1 MVMGRKKSIEDILD
15 YLAYKIDM
23 MKTCKREVDLIYYD
37 DEIQKTQNELNDAL
51 YELEIEIKSS
61 IRSVKGI

>member
-23 MKTCKREVDLIYYD
+23 MKKCKKEEDLIYYD
-37 DEIQKTQNELNDAL
+37 NEIQKTQDEFNDAL